1 MSDALPGPTSST
13 REDLETSNRSVLL
26 QAEQSRK
33 ILRILAVVPDQPGA
47 PEAISLLEELLVDS
61 EERRAYVAAAR
72 EKHASD
78 EGDVEVDEEAVVSIG
93 NDGAYVQAW
102 TWVPKEN

>member
-1 MSDALPGPTSST
+1 
-13 REDLETSNRSVLL
+13 LL
-26 QAEQSRK
+26 A
-33 ILRILAVVPDQPGA
+33 
-47 PEAISLLEELLVDS
+47 DS